1 MAKPNARR
9 MKQIKRSLA
18 ARDGA
23 CCFYCGDRFAQ
34 LRDATVDHLIPQSVI
49 PGWKLANLV
58 LACRPC
64 NEAKADTLPQLLLRP
79 VGYRPGLVPV
89 RRRSWLVGLV
99 GRFASAWAGQ
109 LRTV

>member
-1 MAKPNARR
+1 
-9 MKQIKRSLA
+9 
-18 ARDGA
+18 
-23 CCFYCGDRFAQ
+23 
-34 LRDATVDHLIPQSVI
+34 VI
-49 PGWKLANLV
+49 PGWHQANLV

-89 RRRSWLVGLV
+89 RRRSRLVGFV
-99 GRFASAWAGQ
+99 GRLVAWFAPAAAGQ